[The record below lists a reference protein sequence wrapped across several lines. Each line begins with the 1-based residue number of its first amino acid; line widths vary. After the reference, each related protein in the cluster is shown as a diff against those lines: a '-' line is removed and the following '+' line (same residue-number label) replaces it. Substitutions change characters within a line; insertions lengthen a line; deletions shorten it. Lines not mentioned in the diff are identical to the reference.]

1 MIRSSLRVT
10 VASKRRDQIRKHVRQ
25 PVEVPGYEV
34 RVIKYQVIKYQFTDR
49 HQPDAEPQT
58 YRLVTTL
65 LDPGTTAT
73 P

>member
-34 RVIKYQVIKYQFTDR
+34 RVIKYQFTDR